1 MDEKLLDIQ
10 DLSVWYK
17 TYRGFAEVVD
27 HINLYVGKGEK
38 IGLVGESGRGKT
50 TTMKMVMRT
59 LDERGIKVGEGS
71 KLLFGGEDILAMD
84 AKALLDLR
92 RRKISMISQS
102 PMAALNPVFTIGQQ
116 MMDVLKYSGQF
127 DKHDKKGMLDAAR
140 KAIDSVMI
148 PDPDRILNSYPHQ
161 LSGGMRQR
169 ICIATSLLTPRQ
181 LLIADEPGTALDV
194 TVQGQIHKLLR
205 RLVEEEKRSLI
216 MITHSLGVVRELVDR
231 IYVMYAGNIV
241 ENCDTAELFKN
252 PLHPYTQG
260 LLACVPRLT
269 GGGISAG
276 IYGYIPSYVNPP
288 KGCRFFNRCPHC
300 TERCKQENRAHTW
313 LQKIMRCP
321 ASSMRTRDLPRR
333 GETAMSNEL
342 LTLKNL
348 KQYFPVGK
356 DRFVRAVDGVD
367 LTINHGDVMGL
378 VGESGS
384 GKSTIAYTVMGM
396 YGMTGGEIDFEGEVF
411 TKETKRKRSMK
422 FRREAQIVFQDPGS
436 SLNPY
441 QDVRSILSLPLK
453 VHKVVPKN
461 EIDDKILEILEMV
474 ELPADFMYKSP
485 NSIGGGEK
493 QLVSIA
499 RALCC
504 NPKFIILDEPTSSLD
519 VSIQAKII
527 NMLIKLKKEQNLT
540 YMFITH
546 DMGVMRNVSNRVAIM
561 YLGKICEIAPTE
573 TFYRNPLHPY
583 TQMLLSSIPVVS
595 EEDETIKPKAVEC
608 VGEIPSPVNVPTGC
622 SFHTRCPYKC
632 ERCTKEDPV
641 MREVEPGHTVR
652 CHLIDK

>member
-1 MDEKLLDIQ
+1 MYEKLLDIQ

-38 IGLVGESGRGKT
+38 IGLVGESGCGKT

-288 KGCRFFNRCPHC
+288 KGCRFFNR
-300 TERCKQENRAHTW
+300 
-313 LQKIMRCP
+313 
-321 ASSMRTRDLPRR
+321 
-333 GETAMSNEL
+333 
-342 LTLKNL
+342 
-348 KQYFPVGK
+348 
-356 DRFVRAVDGVD
+356 
-367 LTINHGDVMGL
+367 
-378 VGESGS
+378 
-384 GKSTIAYTVMGM
+384 
-396 YGMTGGEIDFEGEVF
+396 
-411 TKETKRKRSMK
+411 
-422 FRREAQIVFQDPGS
+422 
-436 SLNPY
+436 
-441 QDVRSILSLPLK
+441 
-453 VHKVVPKN
+453 
-461 EIDDKILEILEMV
+461 
-474 ELPADFMYKSP
+474 
-485 NSIGGGEK
+485 
-493 QLVSIA
+493 
-499 RALCC
+499 
-504 NPKFIILDEPTSSLD
+504 
-519 VSIQAKII
+519 
-527 NMLIKLKKEQNLT
+527 
-540 YMFITH
+540 
-546 DMGVMRNVSNRVAIM
+546 
-561 YLGKICEIAPTE
+561 
-573 TFYRNPLHPY
+573 
-583 TQMLLSSIPVVS
+583 
-595 EEDETIKPKAVEC
+595 
-608 VGEIPSPVNVPTGC
+608 
-622 SFHTRCPYKC
+622 
-632 ERCTKEDPV
+632 
-641 MREVEPGHTVR
+641 
-652 CHLIDK
+652 

>member
-38 IGLVGESGRGKT
+38 IGLVGESGCGKT

-300 TERCKQENRAHTW
+300 TERCKQE
-313 LQKIMRCP
+313 K
-321 ASSMRTRDLPRR
+321 
-333 GETAMSNEL
+333 
-342 LTLKNL
+342 
-348 KQYFPVGK
+348 
-356 DRFVRAVDGVD
+356 
-367 LTINHGDVMGL
+367 
-378 VGESGS
+378 
-384 GKSTIAYTVMGM
+384 
-396 YGMTGGEIDFEGEVF
+396 
-411 TKETKRKRSMK
+411 
-422 FRREAQIVFQDPGS
+422 PG
-436 SLNPY
+436 
-441 QDVRSILSLPLK
+441 
-453 VHKVVPKN
+453 
-461 EIDDKILEILEMV
+461 
-474 ELPADFMYKSP
+474 
-485 NSIGGGEK
+485 
-493 QLVSIA
+493 
-499 RALCC
+499 
-504 NPKFIILDEPTSSLD
+504 
-519 VSIQAKII
+519 
-527 NMLIKLKKEQNLT
+527 T
-540 YMFITH
+540 YMAAENH
-546 DMGVMRNVSNRVAIM
+546 AVSCFL
-561 YLGKICEIAPTE
+561 Y
-573 TFYRNPLHPY
+573 
-583 TQMLLSSIPVVS
+583 
-595 EEDETIKPKAVEC
+595 EDKGAAKERGDGHVE
-608 VGEIPSPVNVPTGC
+608 
-622 SFHTRCPYKC
+622 
-632 ERCTKEDPV
+632 
-641 MREVEPGHTVR
+641 
-652 CHLIDK
+652 

>member
-1 MDEKLLDIQ
+1 
-10 DLSVWYK
+10 
-17 TYRGFAEVVD
+17 
-27 HINLYVGKGEK
+27 
-38 IGLVGESGRGKT
+38 
-50 TTMKMVMRT
+50 
-59 LDERGIKVGEGS
+59 
-71 KLLFGGEDILAMD
+71 
-84 AKALLDLR
+84 
-92 RRKISMISQS
+92 
-102 PMAALNPVFTIGQQ
+102 
-116 MMDVLKYSGQF
+116 
-127 DKHDKKGMLDAAR
+127 
-140 KAIDSVMI
+140 
-148 PDPDRILNSYPHQ
+148 
-161 LSGGMRQR
+161 
-169 ICIATSLLTPRQ
+169 
-181 LLIADEPGTALDV
+181 
-194 TVQGQIHKLLR
+194 
-205 RLVEEEKRSLI
+205 
-216 MITHSLGVVRELVDR
+216 
-231 IYVMYAGNIV
+231 
-241 ENCDTAELFKN
+241 
-252 PLHPYTQG
+252 
-260 LLACVPRLT
+260 
-269 GGGISAG
+269 
-276 IYGYIPSYVNPP
+276 
-288 KGCRFFNRCPHC
+288 
-300 TERCKQENRAHTW
+300 
-313 LQKIMRCP
+313 
-321 ASSMRTRDLPRR
+321 MRTRDLPRR

-453 VHKVVPKN
+453 IHKVVPKN

>member
-38 IGLVGESGRGKT
+38 IGLVGESGCGKT

-288 KGCRFFNRCPHC
+288 KGCRFFKRTGRKCY
-300 TERCKQENRAHTW
+300 
-313 LQKIMRCP
+313 QKL
-321 ASSMRTRDLPRR
+321 A
-333 GETAMSNEL
+333 
-342 LTLKNL
+342 
-348 KQYFPVGK
+348 
-356 DRFVRAVDGVD
+356 
-367 LTINHGDVMGL
+367 
-378 VGESGS
+378 
-384 GKSTIAYTVMGM
+384 
-396 YGMTGGEIDFEGEVF
+396 
-411 TKETKRKRSMK
+411 
-422 FRREAQIVFQDPGS
+422 
-436 SLNPY
+436 
-441 QDVRSILSLPLK
+441 
-453 VHKVVPKN
+453 
-461 EIDDKILEILEMV
+461 
-474 ELPADFMYKSP
+474 
-485 NSIGGGEK
+485 
-493 QLVSIA
+493 
-499 RALCC
+499 
-504 NPKFIILDEPTSSLD
+504 
-519 VSIQAKII
+519 
-527 NMLIKLKKEQNLT
+527 
-540 YMFITH
+540 
-546 DMGVMRNVSNRVAIM
+546 
-561 YLGKICEIAPTE
+561 
-573 TFYRNPLHPY
+573 
-583 TQMLLSSIPVVS
+583 
-595 EEDETIKPKAVEC
+595 
-608 VGEIPSPVNVPTGC
+608 
-622 SFHTRCPYKC
+622 
-632 ERCTKEDPV
+632 
-641 MREVEPGHTVR
+641 
-652 CHLIDK
+652 

>member
-10 DLSVWYK
+10 ALSVWYK

-27 HINLYVGKGEK
+27 HINLYVGRGEK
-38 IGLVGESGRGKT
+38 IGLVGESGCGKT

-71 KLLFGGEDILAMD
+71 KLLFDGEDILAMD

-252 PLHPYTQG
+252 PLHPYTQA
-260 LLACVPRLT
+260 LLDA
-269 GGGISAG
+269 
-276 IYGYIPSYVNPP
+276 IPVASLSSRNKPIKIIKGEVSSPIDP
-288 KGCRFFNRCPHC
+288 KPGCRF
-300 TERCKQENRAHTW
+300 
-313 LQKIMRCP
+313 
-321 ASSMRTRDLPRR
+321 AS
-333 GETAMSNEL
+333 
-342 LTLKNL
+342 
-348 KQYFPVGK
+348 
-356 DRFVRAVDGVD
+356 
-367 LTINHGDVMGL
+367 
-378 VGESGS
+378 
-384 GKSTIAYTVMGM
+384 
-396 YGMTGGEIDFEGEVF
+396 
-411 TKETKRKRSMK
+411 
-422 FRREAQIVFQDPGS
+422 
-436 SLNPY
+436 
-441 QDVRSILSLPLK
+441 
-453 VHKVVPKN
+453 
-461 EIDDKILEILEMV
+461 
-474 ELPADFMYKSP
+474 
-485 NSIGGGEK
+485 
-493 QLVSIA
+493 
-499 RALCC
+499 
-504 NPKFIILDEPTSSLD
+504 
-519 VSIQAKII
+519 
-527 NMLIKLKKEQNLT
+527 
-540 YMFITH
+540 
-546 DMGVMRNVSNRVAIM
+546 
-561 YLGKICEIAPTE
+561 
-573 TFYRNPLHPY
+573 
-583 TQMLLSSIPVVS
+583 
-595 EEDETIKPKAVEC
+595 
-608 VGEIPSPVNVPTGC
+608 
-622 SFHTRCPYKC
+622 RCPYAGEAC
-632 ERCTKEDPV
+632 MSGDLDL
-641 MREVEPGHTVR
+641 REVSPRHFVACALHRSAQPQPTAE
-652 CHLIDK
+652 C

>member
-38 IGLVGESGRGKT
+38 IGLVGESGCGKT

-260 LLACVPRLT
+260 LLACVPRL
-269 GGGISAG
+269 
-276 IYGYIPSYVNPP
+276 
-288 KGCRFFNRCPHC
+288 
-300 TERCKQENRAHTW
+300 
-313 LQKIMRCP
+313 
-321 ASSMRTRDLPRR
+321 
-333 GETAMSNEL
+333 
-342 LTLKNL
+342 
-348 KQYFPVGK
+348 
-356 DRFVRAVDGVD
+356 
-367 LTINHGDVMGL
+367 
-378 VGESGS
+378 
-384 GKSTIAYTVMGM
+384 
-396 YGMTGGEIDFEGEVF
+396 TGGEIDFEGEVF

>member
-38 IGLVGESGRGKT
+38 IGLVGESGCGKT

-300 TERCKQENRAHTW
+300 TERCKQE
-313 LQKIMRCP
+313 K
-321 ASSMRTRDLPRR
+321 
-333 GETAMSNEL
+333 
-342 LTLKNL
+342 
-348 KQYFPVGK
+348 
-356 DRFVRAVDGVD
+356 
-367 LTINHGDVMGL
+367 
-378 VGESGS
+378 
-384 GKSTIAYTVMGM
+384 
-396 YGMTGGEIDFEGEVF
+396 
-411 TKETKRKRSMK
+411 
-422 FRREAQIVFQDPGS
+422 PG
-436 SLNPY
+436 
-441 QDVRSILSLPLK
+441 
-453 VHKVVPKN
+453 
-461 EIDDKILEILEMV
+461 
-474 ELPADFMYKSP
+474 
-485 NSIGGGEK
+485 
-493 QLVSIA
+493 
-499 RALCC
+499 
-504 NPKFIILDEPTSSLD
+504 
-519 VSIQAKII
+519 
-527 NMLIKLKKEQNLT
+527 T
-540 YMFITH
+540 YMAAENH
-546 DMGVMRNVSNRVAIM
+546 AVSCFL
-561 YLGKICEIAPTE
+561 Y
-573 TFYRNPLHPY
+573 
-583 TQMLLSSIPVVS
+583 
-595 EEDETIKPKAVEC
+595 EDKGPAQERGDGHVE
-608 VGEIPSPVNVPTGC
+608 
-622 SFHTRCPYKC
+622 
-632 ERCTKEDPV
+632 
-641 MREVEPGHTVR
+641 
-652 CHLIDK
+652 

>member
-38 IGLVGESGRGKT
+38 IGLVGESGCGKT

-276 IYGYIPSYVNPP
+276 IYGYIPSYVNTP
-288 KGCRFFNRCPHC
+288 KGCRFFNR
-300 TERCKQENRAHTW
+300 
-313 LQKIMRCP
+313 
-321 ASSMRTRDLPRR
+321 
-333 GETAMSNEL
+333 
-342 LTLKNL
+342 
-348 KQYFPVGK
+348 
-356 DRFVRAVDGVD
+356 
-367 LTINHGDVMGL
+367 
-378 VGESGS
+378 
-384 GKSTIAYTVMGM
+384 
-396 YGMTGGEIDFEGEVF
+396 
-411 TKETKRKRSMK
+411 
-422 FRREAQIVFQDPGS
+422 
-436 SLNPY
+436 
-441 QDVRSILSLPLK
+441 
-453 VHKVVPKN
+453 
-461 EIDDKILEILEMV
+461 
-474 ELPADFMYKSP
+474 
-485 NSIGGGEK
+485 
-493 QLVSIA
+493 
-499 RALCC
+499 
-504 NPKFIILDEPTSSLD
+504 
-519 VSIQAKII
+519 
-527 NMLIKLKKEQNLT
+527 
-540 YMFITH
+540 
-546 DMGVMRNVSNRVAIM
+546 
-561 YLGKICEIAPTE
+561 
-573 TFYRNPLHPY
+573 
-583 TQMLLSSIPVVS
+583 
-595 EEDETIKPKAVEC
+595 
-608 VGEIPSPVNVPTGC
+608 
-622 SFHTRCPYKC
+622 
-632 ERCTKEDPV
+632 
-641 MREVEPGHTVR
+641 
-652 CHLIDK
+652 

>member
-38 IGLVGESGRGKT
+38 IGLVGESGCGKT

-300 TERCKQENRAHTW
+300 TERCKQE
-313 LQKIMRCP
+313 K
-321 ASSMRTRDLPRR
+321 
-333 GETAMSNEL
+333 
-342 LTLKNL
+342 
-348 KQYFPVGK
+348 
-356 DRFVRAVDGVD
+356 
-367 LTINHGDVMGL
+367 
-378 VGESGS
+378 
-384 GKSTIAYTVMGM
+384 
-396 YGMTGGEIDFEGEVF
+396 
-411 TKETKRKRSMK
+411 
-422 FRREAQIVFQDPGS
+422 PG
-436 SLNPY
+436 
-441 QDVRSILSLPLK
+441 
-453 VHKVVPKN
+453 
-461 EIDDKILEILEMV
+461 
-474 ELPADFMYKSP
+474 
-485 NSIGGGEK
+485 
-493 QLVSIA
+493 
-499 RALCC
+499 
-504 NPKFIILDEPTSSLD
+504 
-519 VSIQAKII
+519 
-527 NMLIKLKKEQNLT
+527 T
-540 YMFITH
+540 YMAAENHAGSCF
-546 DMGVMRNVSNRVAIM
+546 
-561 YLGKICEIAPTE
+561 
-573 TFYRNPLHPY
+573 PY
-583 TQMLLSSIPVVS
+583 
-595 EEDETIKPKAVEC
+595 EDKGPAKERGDGHVE
-608 VGEIPSPVNVPTGC
+608 
-622 SFHTRCPYKC
+622 
-632 ERCTKEDPV
+632 
-641 MREVEPGHTVR
+641 
-652 CHLIDK
+652 

>member
-38 IGLVGESGRGKT
+38 IGLVGESGCGKT

-300 TERCKQENRAHTW
+300 TERCKQE
-313 LQKIMRCP
+313 K
-321 ASSMRTRDLPRR
+321 
-333 GETAMSNEL
+333 
-342 LTLKNL
+342 
-348 KQYFPVGK
+348 
-356 DRFVRAVDGVD
+356 
-367 LTINHGDVMGL
+367 
-378 VGESGS
+378 
-384 GKSTIAYTVMGM
+384 
-396 YGMTGGEIDFEGEVF
+396 
-411 TKETKRKRSMK
+411 
-422 FRREAQIVFQDPGS
+422 PGT
-436 SLNPY
+436 Y
-441 QDVRSILSLPLK
+441 LSLI
-453 VHKVVPKN
+453 H
-461 EIDDKILEILEMV
+461 I
-474 ELPADFMYKSP
+474 
-485 NSIGGGEK
+485 
-493 QLVSIA
+493 
-499 RALCC
+499 
-504 NPKFIILDEPTSSLD
+504 
-519 VSIQAKII
+519 
-527 NMLIKLKKEQNLT
+527 
-540 YMFITH
+540 
-546 DMGVMRNVSNRVAIM
+546 
-561 YLGKICEIAPTE
+561 
-573 TFYRNPLHPY
+573 
-583 TQMLLSSIPVVS
+583 
-595 EEDETIKPKAVEC
+595 
-608 VGEIPSPVNVPTGC
+608 
-622 SFHTRCPYKC
+622 
-632 ERCTKEDPV
+632 
-641 MREVEPGHTVR
+641 
-652 CHLIDK
+652 